1 MRNLPETGAV
11 NTDQLLSKVG
21 GGDGTRDRTGD
32 GRCFSKMVPRPLA
45 KVDYMGAGNV
55 EVTNSLS

>member
-11 NTDQLLSKVG
+11 NTDQLLSKAG
-21 GGDGTRDRTGD
+21 GGGNDGTGD